1 MPRSGLSPGAAFLP
15 TGHRASAGCRCSAG
29 QPSWPLPHRSRYP
42 LIQVARPPVGWPQG
56 VNKCVWPS
64 VLRDRNP
71 LEWAA
76 AQPVPPGWRNAK
88 SHAPAF
94 VSAAYKSAETR
105 AKSWATR
112 KISQRHQRGFADG
125 CYVFSDSCSA
135 IQKNPAGTRMM
146 SPGITGTLADRSPR
160 CIRSFRRTL

>member
-1 MPRSGLSPGAAFLP
+1 MPRSGMSPGAAFLP
-15 TGHRASAGCRCSAG
+15 TGHRTSAGCRCSAG
-29 QPSWPLPHRSRYP
+29 QPSWPLPHRSKPP
-42 LIQVARPPVGWPQG
+42 LIQVERPPERWPQ
-56 VNKCVWPS
+56 VVSKCVWQR

-71 LEWAA
+71 LAWAA
-76 AQPVPPGWRNAK
+76 VPAVTPGCRDAKWR
-88 SHAPAF
+88 APAL

-160 CIRSFRRTL
+160 CIRSLSRTL